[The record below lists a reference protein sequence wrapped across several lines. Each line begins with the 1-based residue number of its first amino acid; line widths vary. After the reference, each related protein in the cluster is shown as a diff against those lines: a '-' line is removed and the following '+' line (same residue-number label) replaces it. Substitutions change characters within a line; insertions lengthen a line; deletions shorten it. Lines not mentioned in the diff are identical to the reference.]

1 MVKDMANKDEI
12 EKLLADLMDNIPEIE
27 GLIAAE
33 DGKVIVGQTLTE
45 LDHSGVAD
53 NSVKILEN
61 ATKLAQIIEKGDVK
75 EINVRANDGYVII
88 VGSGNLLFA
97 AITGTDA
104 TSSLGLIQRNLRIA
118 LEKVL

>member
-1 MVKDMANKDEI
+1 MANKDEI